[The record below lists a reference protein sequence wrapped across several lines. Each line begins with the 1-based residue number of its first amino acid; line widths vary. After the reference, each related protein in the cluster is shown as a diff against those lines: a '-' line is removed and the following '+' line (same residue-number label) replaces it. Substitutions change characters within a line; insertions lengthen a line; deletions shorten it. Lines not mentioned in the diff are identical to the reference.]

1 MSLRSRLHSLF
12 THKPPVSAEVAEPAV
27 DELIELGFLKFVTAS
42 EVPELRKRL
51 VESVQRRYL
60 DTGWDEDDGVS
71 ADQRSYFA
79 DGEELA
85 EGNVGVCIREMAS
98 VLEREAVELNTVEDD
113 FGEERY
119 RVVINGKPHLIYDRT
134 GDPEQDGWTTAHKRL
149 LEIVNSLL
157 KDAGSQERAYALYC
171 GGNEGLV
178 MLLTPEMHEYIRG
191 RNELFDQQWMPRSAD
206 EIGAGH

>member
-1 MSLRSRLHSLF
+1 MSLRSRLRSLI
-12 THKPPVSAEVAEPAV
+12 TQKPPVSAEMAEQTV
-27 DELIELGFLKFVTAS
+27 DELIKLGFLKFVDAS
-42 EVPELRKRL
+42 DMPELRKQL
-51 VESVQRRYL
+51 VESVQHRYL

-85 EGNVGVCIREMAS
+85 EGNVGVCIREMAG
-98 VLEREAVELNTVEDD
+98 VLEQEGVELATVEDD

-119 RVVINGKPHLIYDRT
+119 RVVINGTSHLVYERT
-134 GDPEQDGWTTAHKRL
+134 GVPEHNAWTTAHKRL

-157 KDAGSQERAYALYC
+157 KDAGSRERAYALYC

-178 MLLTPEMHEYIRG
+178 MLLTAEMHDYIRV
-191 RNELFDQQWMPRSAD
+191 RPELFDEQWMPRSAD
-206 EIGAGH
+206 EIDAGR